1 MKTSK
6 IILVLLQALI
16 KILIESMSY
25 MEDSGK
31 VDADGVPLD
40 DDYQKCGFFLAS
52 IRQTIKDYKDET
64 ENY

>member
-6 IILVLLQALI
+6 IIFILLHALV
-16 KILIESMSY
+16 KILLEAMTSM
-25 MEDSGK
+25 ETSGN

-64 ENY
+64 EDK

>member
-6 IILVLLQALI
+6 IILILLQALV
-16 KILIESMSY
+16 KILLEAMTSM
-25 MEDSGK
+25 ETSGN
-31 VDADGVPLD
+31 VDGDGVPLD

-64 ENY
+64 EDY